1 MRSSEQLI
9 PMFGLT
15 ALEDALQPQTTLE
28 KMIFLVENV
37 FEHFHRTTTFV
48 SFGAL
53 LVLVFIR
60 TAKGFF
66 KKWWW
71 IYRLPEVLVVVVV
84 STSLYS
90 KIGKVRVCLAD
101 LRLLPT
107 VLCDVLRWD
116 EDGVSILGSVPIHA
130 GTFIAFPLR
139 HRNLAYVRK
148 TTSTAV

>member
-1 MRSSEQLI
+1 
-9 PMFGLT
+9 MFGLT
-15 ALEDALQPQTTLE
+15 ALEHALQPQTTLE

-53 LVLVFIR
+53 LVLVFLR
-60 TAKGFF
+60 TAKAFF

-84 STSLYS
+84 STSSYS
-90 KIGKVRVCLAD
+90 KTGKVRVCLAD
-101 LRLLPT
+101 LHFLPT
-107 VLCDVLRWD
+107 VLCDLLRWD

>member
-1 MRSSEQLI
+1 
-9 PMFGLT
+9 MFGLT
-15 ALEDALQPQTTLE
+15 ALEQALNPQTTLE
-28 KMIFLVENV
+28 KFLFLVENV
-37 FEHFHRTTTFV
+37 FEHGHRMTTFI

-60 TAKGFF
+60 TAKGYF

-84 STSLYS
+84 FTSTSFTVSIEMICMGLTFI
-90 KIGKVRVCLAD
+90 KI
-101 LRLLPT
+101 
-107 VLCDVLRWD
+107 VLCDVLNWHK
-116 EDGVSILGSVPIHA
+116 DGVSILGSVPIHA

-148 TTSTAV
+148 TTSTAL